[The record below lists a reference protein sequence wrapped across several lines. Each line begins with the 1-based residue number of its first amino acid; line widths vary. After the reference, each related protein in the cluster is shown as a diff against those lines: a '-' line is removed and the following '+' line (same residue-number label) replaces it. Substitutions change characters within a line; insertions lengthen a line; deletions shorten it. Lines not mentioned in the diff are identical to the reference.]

1 MTQSPEPRQS
11 MFGLVGRLVSGVMEL
26 ARLEATRGRQELG
39 QMVDDT
45 KQGALLLGIAG
56 GLLFMSLMVLLI
68 FLVEALSALTGLP
81 RWVIALVAL
90 IVLVG
95 VGAGL
100 GYIGAKRIR
109 VGAPEETIEAVKEDI
124 EWARRLLKRG

>member
-11 MFGLVGRLVSGVMEL
+11 IFGLVRRLVNGVLEL
-26 ARLEATRGRQELG
+26 GRLEATRGRQELG

-45 KQGALLLGIAG
+45 KQGMLLLGIAG
-56 GLLFMSLMVLLI
+56 GLLFMALMVLLI
-68 FLVEALSALTGLP
+68 FMVEAITLLTGLP
-81 RWVIALVAL
+81 RWVTAL
-90 IVLVG
+90 ISLVVLVG
-95 VGAGL
+95 VGAAL

>member
-11 MFGLVGRLVSGVMEL
+11 MIGLARRLINGVLEL
-26 ARLEATRGRQELG
+26 GRLEATRGRQELG

-56 GLLFMSLMVLLI
+56 GLLFMALMVLLI
-68 FLVEALSALTGLP
+68 LLVEAITLLTGLP
-81 RWVIALVAL
+81 RWVTALISL

-95 VGAGL
+95 VGATL
-100 GYIGAKRIR
+100 AYIGSKRIR

-124 EWARRLLKRG
+124 EWAKRLLKRG

>member
-56 GLLFMSLMVLLI
+56 GLLFMALMVLLI
-68 FLVEALSALTGLP
+68 FLVEAIAALTGLP

-95 VGAGL
+95 VGAAL

-124 EWARRLLKRG
+124 EWAKRLLKRG

>member
-11 MFGLVGRLVSGVMEL
+11 IFGLVGRLVNGVMEL

-45 KQGALLLGIAG
+45 KQGALLMGIAG
-56 GLLFMSLMVLLI
+56 GLLFMALMVLLI
-68 FLVEALSALTGLP
+68 LLVEAITLLTGLP
-81 RWVIALVAL
+81 RWVTALVSL
-90 IVLVG
+90 VVLVG
-95 VGAGL
+95 VGAAL

>member
-11 MFGLVGRLVSGVMEL
+11 IFGLVRRLVNGVLEL
-26 ARLEATRGRQELG
+26 GRLEATRGRQELG
-39 QMVDDT
+39 EMVEDT

-56 GLLFMSLMVLLI
+56 GLLFMALMVLLI
-68 FLVEALSALTGLP
+68 FLVTAVAALTGLP
-81 RWVIALVAL
+81 PWVIALVAL
-90 IVLVG
+90 FVLVG
-95 VGAGL
+95 VGGTL

>member
-11 MFGLVGRLVSGVMEL
+11 IFGLVGRLVNGVLEL

-68 FLVEALSALTGLP
+68 FLVEALAALTGLP

-95 VGAGL
+95 VGAAL